1 MPRYYSNMGQFIA
14 EIGQL
19 SAAIDSFKQALKIK
33 PDYAEAYAN
42 FSLPHLLQGSLE
54 EGLKLYE
61 WRLRKNA
68 WTVAPARVNRIWD
81 GKQSLNAKQFLA
93 YEEQGL
99 GDMIQFCRHLPLLE
113 HKGADVT
120 FKVKPILHALLQTM
134 DSNTSLSTSRP
145 EDYKIDF
152 ETPLMSLPHLL
163 NTSLETIP
171 VMNPYLFADQHRVKK
186 WGEILGANRFKFGIC
201 WRGSKAKIDVGRSFP
216 RSLFEAISK
225 IPNLELISLHKG
237 EGEDQISNIDFD
249 ITRLVLTFKQ
259 VRMRLLIQQ
268 LL

>member
-1 MPRYYSNMGQFIA
+1 MGQFIA

-54 EGLKLYE
+54 EGLELYE
-61 WRLRKNA
+61 WRLRKNVR
-68 WTVAPARVNRIWD
+68 TVAPDRVNRIWD
-81 GKQSLNAKQFLA
+81 GKQSLNGKQFLA

-145 EDYKIDF
+145 EEYKIDF

-163 NTSLETIP
+163 NTSLETIS
-171 VMNPYLFADQHRVKK
+171 VMNL
-186 WGEILGANRFKFGIC
+186 IC
-201 WRGSKAKIDVGRSFP
+201 LQNS
-216 RSLFEAISK
+216 
-225 IPNLELISLHKG
+225 
-237 EGEDQISNIDFD
+237 
-249 ITRLVLTFKQ
+249 TR
-259 VRMRLLIQQ
+259 
-268 LL
+268 

>member
-1 MPRYYSNMGQFIA
+1 VQAYNNMVNALYEKGDTAAAIDSLKKALKINPNYAEIYSNMGQFIA

-33 PDYAEAYAN
+33 SDYAEAYAN

-54 EGLKLYE
+54 ERLKLYE

-68 WTVAPARVNRIWD
+68 WTVAPASVNRIWD
-81 GKQSLNAKQFLA
+81 GKQSLNGKQFLA

-99 GDMIQFCRHLPLLE
+99 GDMIQFCRYLPLLE

-145 EDYKIDF
+145 EEYKIDF
-152 ETPLMSLPHLL
+152 ETPLMGLPHLL
-163 NTSLETIP
+163 NTSLETIS
-171 VMNPYLFADQHRVKK
+171 VMNLTCLQ
-186 WGEILGANRFKFGIC
+186 N
-201 WRGSKAKIDVGRSFP
+201 S
-216 RSLFEAISK
+216 
-225 IPNLELISLHKG
+225 
-237 EGEDQISNIDFD
+237 
-249 ITRLVLTFKQ
+249 TR
-259 VRMRLLIQQ
+259 
-268 LL
+268 